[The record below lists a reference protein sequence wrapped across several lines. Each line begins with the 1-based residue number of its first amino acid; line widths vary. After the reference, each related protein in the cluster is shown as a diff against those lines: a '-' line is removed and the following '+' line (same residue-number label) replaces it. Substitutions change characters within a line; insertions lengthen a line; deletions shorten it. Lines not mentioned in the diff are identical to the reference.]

1 MAGGAGHRLSL
12 TAANT
17 CHNQYALSFVLL
29 YTGTNA
35 AQSKSMK
42 CDVCDKEASVFLTQ
56 IINGQMTTVN
66 LCEECSKAKGVT
78 EETGFGL
85 AEAFLSP
92 SHRAEESMEA
102 VCDSCGFT
110 ASQLKKIG
118 RMGCPECYGAFREG
132 LDGLLRNMHKGTR
145 HVGKRP
151 GGSGTLTPQLLP
163 RQRSIS
169 SAPDAPAP
177 SSLTPPT
184 PPPAPPVDVTKL
196 RADLDLAV
204 REERYEDAA
213 RLKAEIER
221 LQPKAP
227 TK

>member
-1 MAGGAGHRLSL
+1 
-12 TAANT
+12 
-17 CHNQYALSFVLL
+17 
-29 YTGTNA
+29 
-35 AQSKSMK
+35 MK
-42 CDVCDKEASVFLTQ
+42 CDVCDKEATVFLTQ

-92 SHRAEESMEA
+92 AHRIEEPMEA
-102 VCDSCGFT
+102 VCDACGFT

-118 RMGCPECYGAFREG
+118 RMGCPECYNTFREG

-151 GGSGTLTPQLLP
+151 GGTVPAPQILP
-163 RQRSIS
+163 RQRNM
-169 SAPDAPAP
+169 A
-177 SSLTPPT
+177 PT
-184 PPPAPPVDVTKL
+184 PEEPAAPQPPPPPPVVDITKL
-196 RADLDLAV
+196 RADLDQAV

-213 RLKAEIER
+213 RLKAEIEK
-221 LQPKAP
+221 LQLKAP
-227 TK
+227 ST

>member
-1 MAGGAGHRLSL
+1 
-12 TAANT
+12 
-17 CHNQYALSFVLL
+17 
-29 YTGTNA
+29 
-35 AQSKSMK
+35 MK
-42 CDVCDKEASVFLTQ
+42 CDVCENEATVFLTQ

-66 LCEECSKAKGVT
+66 LCESCSKAKGVT

-92 SHRAEESMEA
+92 SQRSGEDSMEV

-118 RMGCPECYGAFREG
+118 RMGCPECYTAFREG

-151 GGSGTLTPQLLP
+151 SRQDDGAPQLLP
-163 RQRSIS
+163 RQR
-169 SAPDAPAP
+169 AAVVRE
-177 SSLTPPT
+177 T
-184 PPPAPPVDVTKL
+184 PPAPVPVAELPLDIFKL

-204 REERYEDAA
+204 SEERYEDAA

-221 LQPKAP
+221 LQPKVSS
-227 TK
+227 K

>member
-1 MAGGAGHRLSL
+1 
-12 TAANT
+12 
-17 CHNQYALSFVLL
+17 
-29 YTGTNA
+29 
-35 AQSKSMK
+35 MK
-42 CDVCDKEASVFLTQ
+42 CDVCENEATVFLTQ

-66 LCEECSKAKGVT
+66 LCENCSKAKGVT

-92 SHRAEESMEA
+92 SHRAEADTMEI
-102 VCDSCGFT
+102 VCNACGFT

-151 GGSGTLTPQLLP
+151 STSSTVAPQMLP
-163 RQRSIS
+163 RQRTSVVKE
-169 SAPDAPAP
+169 PPPPAPA
-177 SSLTPPT
+177 
-184 PPPAPPVDVTKL
+184 PPPAPPPVDIAKL
-196 RADLDLAV
+196 RAELDLAV

-213 RLKAEIER
+213 RLKSEIES
-221 LQPKAP
+221 LQPKAS
-227 TK
+227 K